1 MKKKLLCV
9 LILFMCFML
18 TGCSDD
24 NMDQEEIDRI
34 GNLING
40 TENEQE

>member
-9 LILFMCFML
+9 LILFMCLIL
-18 TGCSDD
+18 TGCQDTR
-24 NMDQEEIDRI
+24 DQEEIEKI

-40 TENEQE
+40 T